1 MSLTTNHQLVL
12 LLDILDE
19 QSGECC
25 GNVAEYQQIKRL
37 VQSMLADNRITN
49 TELTQLLPDIY
60 NYGNQGENS
69 PNVPDHITAN
79 QANIEHWVN
88 AIHQFTAK

>member
-25 GNVAEYQQIKRL
+25 GNVSEYQQIKRL
-37 VQSMLADNRITN
+37 VQSMLSENRITD
-49 TELTQLLPDIY
+49 TQLAHILPDIY
-60 NYGNQGENS
+60 SYGTQGENTA
-69 PNVPDHITAN
+69 NVPEHITAN
-79 QANIEHWVN
+79 QANIEQWIGTIN
-88 AIHQFTAK
+88 QFTAK